1 MDIID
6 TQFFSG
12 LLSIVLIDLVLGG
25 DNAILIALAT
35 RNLVGTQRKKAI
47 FWGVL
52 GAVAV
57 RSLLTIIAVY
67 LLKIPLIQ
75 LIGGVLL
82 IWIAYKLLADNS
94 EHDENV
100 NSGNN
105 LRDAIKTI
113 IIADMLMGI
122 DNVLA
127 IAGAAH
133 GNILLVILGLFISI
147 PIIVWG
153 SSIILKFINKFPII
167 IYIGAAVIAYTA
179 GSMIVEDS
187 FIHEN
192 VILSIP
198 VLEWIIP
205 IGIICIV
212 MSAGFLKRKK
222 IA

>member
-205 IGIICIV
+205 VGIISIV
-212 MSAGFLKRKK
+212 MAAGFLKRKK
-222 IA
+222 IV